1 MEYDLELDKLIQ
13 RIKEKNHKRII
24 IQLPDGLK
32 RQTQNIVN
40 EIKEKTNAE
49 VLVWMNSC
57 YGACDIPLG
66 LSQLNIDLFA
76 QFGHNRFIR
85 KEGW

>member
-1 MEYDLELDKLIQ
+1 MNYDLELDKLIQ
-13 RIKEKNHKRII
+13 RIKEKKHKRII

-32 RQTQNIVN
+32 NRTQDIVD
-40 EIKEKTNAE
+40 EIKEKTDAE
-49 VLVWMNSC
+49 VLVWMGSC
-57 YGACDIPLG
+57 FGACDIPLG